1 MKKFLPAIVIIA
13 AITLSACG
21 AVKTEKGTT
30 NSDTNT
36 KTTQE
41 TSKTELKSL
50 KDLFTLGS
58 TQKCTFEVKD
68 KDGIVT
74 KSEIVV
80 NGKKFKQVTELTTEE
95 GTNKIYS
102 VSDGTYF
109 YSWNDKIKDS
119 GLKMKLEEVEKG
131 EQQDNAQGTPAKS
144 EKQMADINEKFDYKC
159 SPASLTDADLAIPA
173 DVKFVDFS
181 EMMKGLQ
188 NMNLDELKKLAP
200 QE

>member
-1 MKKFLPAIVIIA
+1 MA

-21 AVKTEKGTT
+21 AVKNENGTT
-30 NSDTNT
+30 SNSNNT
-36 KTTQE
+36 KVTQE

-50 KDLFTLGS
+50 KDLFALGS

-68 KDGIVT
+68 KDGLVT

-80 NGKKFKQVTELTTEE
+80 SGKKFKQVTELTTEE
-95 GTNKIYS
+95 GINKVYS

-109 YSWNDKIKDS
+109 YSWNDKIKNS

-131 EQQDNAQGTPAKS
+131 EQQNNAQGTPAKS
-144 EKQMADINEKFDYKC
+144 EKQMADINQKFDYKC
-159 SPASLTDADLAIPA
+159 TPATLSESDLAIPT